1 VRFIGR
7 RSIRT
12 DGGIARE
19 AFFGICGAAGIGPGD
34 RRYGRSSVRDDA
46 GEQNLDALWED
57 VQGRLRAAVPESTFK
72 IWLEPLRAV
81 GVQGTTLYLT
91 APNGIR
97 TWVER
102 RYASL
107 LREALAGLD
116 SAISEI
122 AFSDDADTTAD
133 DRAHSAT
140 VELNPNYTFER
151 FVIGEGNRVAHAAS
165 LAVAETPSE
174 AYNPLFLH
182 GSPGLGKT
190 HLLGAIA
197 NYLRLNAPGLSVRYT
212 TAEDFTNEFVGALR
226 SSGAEKFK
234 ARYRDLDVLLVDDV
248 QFLQGKQHTE
258 EEFFHTFNAL
268 YEGGSQLVL
277 SADRLP
283 SELSTLETRLR
294 DRFEWGL
301 AIPVE
306 APDLNTR
313 LTVLERL
320 AREAG
325 VGSDGDDALSE
336 LARRIDANV
345 RRLHGALT
353 RAIAHASLTAKPLS
367 PELIAELI
375 PNRPQAGPTTVEE
388 IQQRVATGF
397 GISRGELVGSSRAA
411 TPLRARQIA
420 ILLTREATELSL
432 PQIGRLYGGRDHT
445 TILNSLR
452 RAEAN
457 LKSDAE
463 LARQVGELRRSIHS
477 RPNDLA

>member
-1 VRFIGR
+1 
-7 RSIRT
+7 
-12 DGGIARE
+12 
-19 AFFGICGAAGIGPGD
+19 
-34 RRYGRSSVRDDA
+34 VRDDS

-57 VQGRLRAAVPESTFK
+57 IRRRLRAAVPESTFE
-72 IWLEPLRAV
+72 IWLEPLRPV

-91 APNGIR
+91 APEGIR
-97 TWVER
+97 AWVER

-107 LREALAGLD
+107 LREALIGLD
-116 SAISEI
+116 SSLSEI
-122 AFSDDADTTAD
+122 GFSEDGESAVGG
-133 DRAHSAT
+133 RAA

-151 FVIGEGNRVAHAAS
+151 FVIGEGNRVAHAAA

-182 GSPGLGKT
+182 GPPGLGKT

-212 TAEDFTNEFVGALR
+212 TAEGFTNEFVGALR

-234 ARYRDLDVLLVDDV
+234 SRYRDLDVLLVDDV

-283 SELSTLETRLR
+283 SELSTLEARLR

-301 AIPVE
+301 TIPVE

-325 VGSDGDDALSE
+325 IETDDRDALSE
-336 LARRIDANV
+336 LARRIDANI

-367 PELIAELI
+367 SELIAELI
-375 PNRPQAGPTTVEE
+375 PNRSQGAEPTTVEE
-388 IQQRVATGF
+388 IQQRVAVAF
-397 GISRGELVGSSRAA
+397 GISRAELVGTSRAA
-411 TPLRARQIA
+411 TPLRARQVA
-420 ILLTREATELSL
+420 ILLTREATDLSL
-432 PQIGRLYGGRDHT
+432 PQIGRLYGGRDHS

-452 RAEAN
+452 RAEAT
-457 LKSDAE
+457 LSSDPH
-463 LARQVGELRRSIHS
+463 LAREVGELRASIHRCES
-477 RPNDLA
+477 DRA

>member
-1 VRFIGR
+1 VRED
-7 RSIRT
+7 S
-12 DGGIARE
+12 
-19 AFFGICGAAGIGPGD
+19 
-34 RRYGRSSVRDDA
+34 

-57 VQGRLRAAVPESTFK
+57 VRRRLQAAVPESTFK

-81 GVQGTTLYLT
+81 GAQGTTLYLT
-91 APNGIR
+91 APDGIR

-107 LREALAGLD
+107 LREALGELD
-116 SAISEI
+116 SALEEV
-122 AFSDDADTTAD
+122 AFTEDDEAGGG
-133 DRAHSAT
+133 DRAREAT

-151 FVIGEGNRVAHAAS
+151 FVIGEGNRVAHAAA

-182 GSPGLGKT
+182 GPPGLGKT

-197 NYLRLNAPGLSVRYT
+197 NYLRLNAPALSVRYT
-212 TAEDFTNEFVGALR
+212 TAEGFTNEFVGALR

-283 SELSTLETRLR
+283 SELSTLEARLR

-301 AIPVE
+301 TIPVE
-306 APDLNTR
+306 PPDLNTR
-313 LTVLERL
+313 LIVLEHL
-320 AREAG
+320 AHEAG
-325 VGSDGDDALSE
+325 IETDDRDVLSE
-336 LARRIDANV
+336 LAQRIDANI

-353 RAIAHASLTAKPLS
+353 RVIAHASLTAKPLS

-375 PNRPQAGPTTVEE
+375 PNRAGEVEPTTVEE
-388 IQQRVATGF
+388 IQQEVAAAF
-397 GISRGELVGSSRAA
+397 GISRAELVGGSRAA

-420 ILLTREATELSL
+420 ILLTREATDLSL
-432 PQIGRLYGGRDHT
+432 PQIGRLYGGRDHST
-445 TILNSLR
+445 VLNSLR
-452 RAEAN
+452 RVETT
-457 LKSDAE
+457 LSQDTQ
-463 LARQVGELRRSIHS
+463 LARQVSELRASIHRQPS
-477 RPNDLA
+477 DPA

>member
-1 VRFIGR
+1 M
-7 RSIRT
+7 
-12 DGGIARE
+12 
-19 AFFGICGAAGIGPGD
+19 
-34 RRYGRSSVRDDA
+34 RDDS

-57 VQGRLRAAVPESTFK
+57 VRRRLRAAVPESTFK

-81 GVQGTTLYLT
+81 GTQGTTLYLT
-91 APNGIR
+91 APEGIR

-107 LREALAGLD
+107 LREALDGLD
-116 SAISEI
+116 SALEEV
-122 AFSDDADTTAD
+122 AFTEDDEAGGG
-133 DRAHSAT
+133 DRARKAT
-140 VELNPNYTFER
+140 VELNPNYSFER
-151 FVIGEGNRVAHAAS
+151 FVIGEGNRVAHAAA

-182 GSPGLGKT
+182 GPPGLGKT

-197 NYLRLNAPGLSVRYT
+197 NYLRLNAPALSVRYT
-212 TAEDFTNEFVGALR
+212 TAEGFTNEFVGALR

-283 SELSTLETRLR
+283 SELSTLEARLR

-301 AIPVE
+301 TIPVE
-306 APDLNTR
+306 PPDLNTR
-313 LTVLERL
+313 LIVLERL

-325 VGSDGDDALSE
+325 VETNDRDALSE

-353 RAIAHASLTAKPLS
+353 RVIAHASLTAKPLS

-375 PNRPQAGPTTVEE
+375 PNRATQAEPTTVEE
-388 IQQRVATGF
+388 IQQEVAAAF
-397 GISRGELVGSSRAA
+397 GISRAELVGGSRAA

-420 ILLTREATELSL
+420 ILLTREATDFSL
-432 PQIGRLYGGRDHT
+432 PQIGRLYGGRDHST
-445 TILNSLR
+445 VLNSLR
-452 RAEAN
+452 RAEAT
-457 LKSDAE
+457 LSHDTQ
-463 LARQVGELRRSIHS
+463 LARQVSELRASIHRQPS
-477 RPNDLA
+477 DPA